1 MRDSRRSRKDWRL
14 RDLPAV
20 NYMNCP
26 LLARPAQAYSQGT
39 NMNTEDRTKKNGK
52 KPGCRCSQS
61 SRCAACTDNARWERI
76 FLEKFADP
84 SYYNRKQ
91 VRNSSPI
98 VDL

>member
-1 MRDSRRSRKDWRL
+1 MRDSQRSRKYSRL
-14 RDLPAV
+14 RDLPAR
-20 NYMNCP
+20 NYRNCP
-26 LLARPAQAYSQGT
+26 LLARPARAYSQGT
-39 NMNTEDRTKKNGK
+39 NMNTEDRTKKNGT

-76 FLEKFADP
+76 FREKFADP
-84 SYYNRKQ
+84 FYYTRK